1 MQADGLVYYRVV
13 EYETDLLIASETDQ
27 TDLMQRQVHETRKI
41 LGNYGR
47 AVPEFFTSLEPIP
60 VLQRDPAMIKRMKTA
75 AAAVGV
81 GPMAAVA
88 GAVSALSLI
97 HI

>member
-41 LGNYGR
+41 LEGQCLS
-47 AVPEFFTSLEPIP
+47 SLH
-60 VLQRDPAMIKRMKTA
+60 R
-75 AAAVGV
+75 
-81 GPMAAVA
+81 
-88 GAVSALSLI
+88 LSRYRFCSVI
-97 HI
+97 RQ

>member
-41 LGNYGR
+41 LGNYG
-47 AVPEFFTSLEPIP
+47 A
-60 VLQRDPAMIKRMKTA
+60 
-75 AAAVGV
+75 
-81 GPMAAVA
+81 
-88 GAVSALSLI
+88 
-97 HI
+97 

>member
-1 MQADGLVYYRVV
+1 MYEKRVYRDKMQADGLVYYRVV

-47 AVPEFFTSLEPIP
+47 AVP
-60 VLQRDPAMIKRMKTA
+60 
-75 AAAVGV
+75 
-81 GPMAAVA
+81 
-88 GAVSALSLI
+88 
-97 HI
+97 